1 MDVDVRHRL
10 SCRWAVLDA
19 EGQRVASEVLLDFL
33 PHLLCQLP
41 QIRHLLPSQIAE
53 AMRHPLR
60 TDQHVSCPTRQTTPP
75 LSRRDTWHDRS
86 EIDEGVRE
94 LRRRKDFRP
103 LDSVGAERKLPTDG
117 EPMEPRSTPRGPTL
131 SFMQ

>member
-60 TDQHVSCPTRQTTPP
+60 TDQHVSCPRVKPRLP
-75 LSRRDTWHDRS
+75 FLVAIPGAIGRRLT
-86 EIDEGVRE
+86 
-94 LRRRKDFRP
+94 K
-103 LDSVGAERKLPTDG
+103 A
-117 EPMEPRSTPRGPTL
+117 
-131 SFMQ
+131 